1 MKASWKAP
9 QNLSRFAFG
18 VSGPHATPFVARE
31 QTQALILA
39 AFHGGITAFDTGPS
53 YGAGEAEKRL
63 GAALKQLPR
72 DKVFVSTKAGVNE
85 QKQRDFSVSAIKASL
100 DRSLDRLGC
109 DYVDALILHGPA
121 ALEMTPEFADAL
133 IEEKQKGRVRA
144 LGVAGRDHS
153 ITNAVELG
161 VFDLLM
167 APFHAGLTPTEKN
180 RLVAAQDAGLG
191 IMAIEVLN
199 GANQGLRWPR
209 SMADLWY
216 SLRAVRY
223 RKLAA
228 PTQRAGEALRFALN
242 SELSDVVM
250 LTTTR
255 LAHLNEALDVL
266 DEVQS
271 NT

>member
-9 QNLSRFAFG
+9 PNLSRFAFG
-18 VSGPHATPFVARE
+18 VSGPHATSFVARE

-39 AFHGGITAFDTGPS
+39 AFHGGVTAFDTGPS

-63 GAALKQLPR
+63 GAAIKQLPR
-72 DKVFVSTKAGVNE
+72 DKVFISTKAGVNE

-121 ALEMTPEFADAL
+121 ALEMTPEFAAAL
-133 IEEKQKGRVRA
+133 MEEKQKGRVRA
-144 LGVAGRDHS
+144 LGIAGRDHNIIS
-153 ITNAVELG
+153 AVEFG

-167 APFHAGLTPTEKN
+167 APFHAALTPTEKS
-180 RLVAAQDAGLG
+180 RLVTAQDAGLG
-191 IMAIEVLN
+191 IMAIEVLK
-199 GANQGLRWPR
+199 GASAGLRWPR
-209 SMADLWY
+209 STADLWY
-216 SLRAVRY
+216 SLRAARY
-223 RKLAA
+223 GKLAP
-228 PTQRAGEALRFALN
+228 PTQAARETLRFALN
-242 SELSDVVM
+242 NTLSDVVM